1 MRFLTATGW
10 LNFRIWAILVSFASY
25 QLWLDWRVSG
35 QHLAQLFTDYEP
47 AIHWPQVQMQSGT
60 SGINKIRIY
69 NPVKQGLDQ
78 DPDGVFTRR

>member
-1 MRFLTATGW
+1 
-10 LNFRIWAILVSFASY
+10 
-25 QLWLDWRVSG
+25 
-35 QHLAQLFTDYEP
+35 LARLFIDYEP
-47 AIHWPQVQMQSGT
+47 EIHWPQVQMQSGT